1 MRRKKMKITNNLA
14 KIIKEE
20 FLQDWKDYKDRN
32 NIEEDE
38 DYKSNLDSYIEEW
51 VPDDEKCRDGYPS
64 DSWKMCKTPIVHEF
78 EEEDEFKNKLF
89 DIINNGGVIS
99 KVYIKKS

>member
-1 MRRKKMKITNNLA
+1 MKITNNLA

-51 VPDDEKCRDGYPS
+51 VPEHEDYYDAIIEEVDSLDEVEYITDQLDYEKYQEAEAELYNF
-64 DSWKMCKTPIVHEF
+64 IENL
-78 EEEDEFKNKLF
+78 EEEA
-89 DIINNGGVIS
+89 
-99 KVYIKKS
+99 

>member
-1 MRRKKMKITNNLA
+1 MKITNNLA

-51 VPDDEKCRDGYPS
+51 VPEHEDYYDAIIEEVDSLDEVEYLTDQLDYEKYQEAEAELYNFIENL
-64 DSWKMCKTPIVHEF
+64 K
-78 EEEDEFKNKLF
+78 EEA
-89 DIINNGGVIS
+89 
-99 KVYIKKS
+99 

>member
-1 MRRKKMKITNNLA
+1 MKITNNLA

-38 DYKSNLDSYIEEW
+38 NYKSNLDSYIEEW
-51 VPDDEKCRDGYPS
+51 VPEHEDYYDAIIEEVDSLDEVEYITDQLDYEKYQEAEAELYNF
-64 DSWKMCKTPIVHEF
+64 IENL
-78 EEEDEFKNKLF
+78 EEEA
-89 DIINNGGVIS
+89 
-99 KVYIKKS
+99 

>member
-1 MRRKKMKITNNLA
+1 MKITNNLA

-51 VPDDEKCRDGYPS
+51 VPEHEDYYDAIIEEVDSLDEVEYLTDQLDYEKYQEAEAELYDFIENL
-64 DSWKMCKTPIVHEF
+64 K
-78 EEEDEFKNKLF
+78 EEA
-89 DIINNGGVIS
+89 
-99 KVYIKKS
+99 